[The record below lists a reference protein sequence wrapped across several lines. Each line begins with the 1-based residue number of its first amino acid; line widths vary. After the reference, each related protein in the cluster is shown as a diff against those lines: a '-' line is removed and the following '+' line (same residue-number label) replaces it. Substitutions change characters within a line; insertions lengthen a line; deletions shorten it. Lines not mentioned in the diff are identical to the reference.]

1 MKKIYIYSSFI
12 IILVSS
18 ILVYFYQRYF
28 GLTID
33 AYESALN
40 SFIVSLIVLVV
51 TVIVINLFDFKDIEL
66 KHTEWLLD
74 NNNKIL
80 ANIHKYLM
88 LYSKLMPNNILKLL
102 VEIEL
107 IITRESAFIVP
118 DIESFQYQMNKS
130 VLVIEV

>member
-1 MKKIYIYSSFI
+1 
-12 IILVSS
+12 
-18 ILVYFYQRYF
+18 QRYF

-107 IITRESAFIVP
+107 IMKRESKFIVP
-118 DIESFQYQMNKS
+118 DIESFKYKKNRS
-130 VLVIEV
+130 FLWIEV